1 MISFFFFFQNERRI
15 KWNSVSQD
23 WITFPSGSI
32 SRNDYIEAK
41 MKSFAWLVAGQP
53 CRKLREFRRYL
64 SPGPMIL
71 SSIICIPVFYPD
83 PNYLQTFYRDLHAF
97 WIRTCR
103 SIEFKFAFRYGLL
116 FLDQPPPFSCSYFS
130 EFFQGKRSLPSLLPF
145 YTLWG
150 RRWDNRRHRLSST
163 QFIEACF
170 NVKTHPCW
178 LASFKLYV
186 PPFKSGGGFYVWP
199 ELSPIGFTTESGD
212 KSIDTMTMRWP
223 KTWRNFCPACVRLW
237 YSVCAILLSR
247 WISKIMVDSYVF

>member
-1 MISFFFFFQNERRI
+1 MKFSQSGLNH
-15 KWNSVSQD
+15 VSR
-23 WITFPSGSI
+23 FSLRFNFS
-32 SRNDYIEAK
+32 E
-41 MKSFAWLVAGQP
+41 WLHRSEDLSGQP

-116 FLDQPPPFSCSYFS
+116 FLERDQPPPFSRSYFS
-130 EFFQGKRSLPSLLPF
+130 GFFQGKRSLPSLLPF

-150 RRWDNRRHRLSST
+150 RRWDNRGHRLSSS

-170 NVKTHPCW
+170 NVKTQPCW

-186 PPFKSGGGFYVWP
+186 PPFKSGGRFYVWP
-199 ELSPIGFTTESGD
+199 EAARALVDWIRHGIG
-212 KSIDTMTMRWP
+212 R
-223 KTWRNFCPACVRLW
+223 
-237 YSVCAILLSR
+237 
-247 WISKIMVDSYVF
+247 